1 MTVPSQLAELA
12 KLYQQRNDQYGDT
25 YKRVGNVLWEIFD
38 GKINLETA
46 DDINRFVTFTM
57 VIMKM
62 CRYAQ
67 SFDNGGHADSL
78 DDAAVYAQML
88 REIDGDEHGE

>member
-38 GKINLETA
+38 GKINLETT

-67 SFDNGGHADSL
+67 SFDKGGHADSL

-88 REIDGDEHGE
+88 REIDGDEQGE

>member
-1 MTVPSQLAELA
+1 MTVPNQLAELA
-12 KLYQQRNDQYGDT
+12 KLYQQRNAQYGDT
-25 YKRVGNVLWEIFD
+25 YKRVGNALWEIFD

-46 DDINRFVTFTM
+46 DDINRFVTFAM
-57 VIMKM
+57 VIIKM

-88 REIDGDEHGE
+88 REIDGDEQEE

>member
-12 KLYQQRNDQYGDT
+12 KLYQQRNAQYGDT

-46 DDINRFVTFTM
+46 GDINRFVTFTM

-88 REIDGDEHGE
+88 REIDGDEQGE

>member
-1 MTVPSQLAELA
+1 
-12 KLYQQRNDQYGDT
+12 
-25 YKRVGNVLWEIFD
+25 LWEIFD

-46 DDINRFVTFTM
+46 DDINRFVTFAM

-67 SFDNGGHADSL
+67 TFDDGGHADSL

-88 REIDGDEHGE
+88 RELDGETQGE

>member
-67 SFDNGGHADSL
+67 LFDNGGHADSL

-88 REIDGDEHGE
+88 REIDGDEQGE